1 MTDQKI
7 IKSELLDKLKDVST
21 GPGVY
26 LMKDDQEVILYVG
39 KAGNLKN
46 RLTTYFTSF
55 KRLDLKTSML
65 VMKID
70 TFDTILTAS
79 ANEALILE
87 SSLIKRYHPR
97 YNVILKDDKRYPFL
111 RLNKT
116 DPFPRLQIV
125 RRVKKDG
132 AFYFG
137 PYTSGMAV
145 QRTIKFIHKTFKLRK
160 CKTIRVQKRSRPCI
174 NYQMG
179 TCLAP
184 CCMEVD
190 QQVYGEIVKEVILFL
205 KGRTPALLKHIKTR
219 MYEAANALEYE
230 KASVFRDKLQSLEAI
245 LEKQISVITDF
256 KDRDVLAITGT
267 IDCFILTL
275 LIVRGG
281 FLMGSRHFHFN
292 ETLFFESALMESFI
306 RQYYEKNSFIPS
318 EILVSHLPEDLL
330 LLTELLSKLKEK
342 KITIICPLR
351 GEKADLIKM
360 ARQNADSELQ
370 RVITINA
377 TSEDLLRRLKKS
389 LQMKTIPWRIEC
401 FDNSNLGGK
410 QPVAGMVVFEKGRP
424 LKQSYRKYII
434 KTVKIPDDYAYMKEI
449 LSRRYGKGAES
460 MPFPDL
466 LMVDGGKGQLNIAL
480 SVIRELDLEG
490 KFAVIGIAKK
500 NKEIGEV
507 IDKIYKPLRSNPVN
521 FGSQGDLLLFLQRVR
536 DEAHRF
542 AISFHRQRRNKK
554 TLESS
559 LNSIS
564 GVGKKRKAMLLKHF
578 GSIKKIRA
586 ATPEE
591 LSAVPGISSK
601 TARAISHYYKVF
613 TRSLSS

>member
-1 MTDQKI
+1 
-7 IKSELLDKLKDVST
+7 
-21 GPGVY
+21 
-26 LMKDDQEVILYVG
+26 MKDEQGKILYVG

-55 KRLDLKTSML
+55 NRLDTKTFML
-65 VMKID
+65 VIKID
-70 TFDTILTAS
+70 TFETILTAT

-87 SSLIKRYHPR
+87 SNLIKRHYPR

-111 RLNKT
+111 RLNKK

-145 QRTIKFIHKTFKLRK
+145 QRTLKFIHKTFKLRK
-160 CKTIRVQKRSRPCI
+160 CKTQKVQNRSRPCI

-184 CCMEVD
+184 CCMKVD

-219 MYEAANALEYE
+219 MFEAANALEYE

-245 LEKQISVITDF
+245 LEKQISVTTDF
-256 KDRDVLAITGT
+256 KDRDVLAITGS
-267 IDCFILTL
+267 IDCFVLTL

-292 ETLFFESALMESFI
+292 ETLFFEPALMESFI
-306 RQYYEKNSFIPS
+306 RQYYEKKTFIPS

-330 LLTELLSKLKEK
+330 LLTELLSDLKEK
-342 KITIICPLR
+342 KITIICPQR

-360 ARQNADSELQ
+360 ARQNAVSELQ

-389 LQMKTIPWRIEC
+389 LKMKTIPWRIEC
-401 FDNSNLGGK
+401 FDNSNLGGS

-424 LKQSYRKYII
+424 QKQLYRKYII

-449 LSRRYGKGAES
+449 LSRRYGRGAES
-460 MPFPDL
+460 KPFPDL

-490 KFAVIGIAKK
+490 EFAIIGIAKK
-500 NKEIGEV
+500 NKDKGEIT
-507 IDKIYKPLRSNPVN
+507 DKIYKPLRANPVN
-521 FGSQGDLLLFLQRVR
+521 FGNQGDLLLYLQRVR

-559 LNSIS
+559 LDSVS

-586 ATPEE
+586 ATHEE
-591 LSAVPGISSK
+591 LSIVPGISPK
-601 TARAISHYYKVF
+601 IARAISHYFK
-613 TRSLSS
+613 LEIDNI